1 MTDPTNTKST
11 LTTED
16 SNRLKAAVREYVRAN
31 SQADR
36 LEEERK
42 AATRRRAE
50 AYKELAALIATLA
63 PSPLS
68 DVRIAITD
76 DNPDTP
82 NLLVQGVHT
91 RHGEYRVEIHKL
103 RTA

>member
-16 SNRLKAAVREYVRAN
+16 SNRLKAAVREYVRATN
-31 SQADR
+31 QADR
-36 LEEERK
+36 LDEQRRIVREQQNK
-42 AATRRRAE
+42 AYTQ
-50 AYKELAALIATLA
+50 LAALIASLA
-63 PSPLS
+63 PTTGA